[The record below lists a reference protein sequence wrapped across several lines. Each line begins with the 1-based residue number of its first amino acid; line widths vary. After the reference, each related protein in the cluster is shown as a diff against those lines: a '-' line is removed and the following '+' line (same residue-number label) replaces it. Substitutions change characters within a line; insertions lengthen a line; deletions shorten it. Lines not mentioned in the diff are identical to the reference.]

1 MKPLSEPDIL
11 KIWEWG
17 QSRHPVERILGP
29 LALTLPDQTWEELYG
44 LSIGQ
49 RDQYLLALYEVTFS
63 PNLDCMS
70 DCPGCG
76 ESLEFNLRIGEIKTA
91 ETMKVTDGLE
101 IEEGSYTVKFRLPD
115 SNDLNAISNCNDE
128 EDARRLLIRRCVLKA
143 QKNGKSMS
151 STRLPIKV
159 IKSIAD
165 RMAECDPQADIL
177 LDLKC
182 PACRHNWQLLLDI
195 AIYLWNEIKGYAV
208 RLLEEVHILAAN
220 YGWGEEQILD
230 MNPGR
235 RRHYLRML
243 SI

>member
-1 MKPLSEPDIL
+1 MKPLSGPDIL

-29 LALTLPDQTWEELYG
+29 LALSLPNQTWDELYG

-49 RDQYLLALYEVTFS
+49 RDNYLFSLYELTFS
-63 PNLDCMS
+63 SNLDCMS
-70 DCPGCG
+70 DCPDCG
-76 ESLEFNLRIGEIKTA
+76 ESLEFNLRIGDIITA
-91 ETMKVTDGLE
+91 EAMRVTGCQEL
-101 IEEGSYTVKFRLPD
+101 EEGLYKVNFRLPD
-115 SNDLNAISNCNDE
+115 STDLTAIADCNDE
-128 EDARRLLIRRCVLKA
+128 AAARRLLIHRCVLKA
-143 QKNGKSMS
+143 EKNGKSAS
-151 STRLPIKV
+151 STRLPKKI

-182 PACRHNWQLLLDI
+182 PVCRHNWQMLLDI
-195 AIYLWNEIKGYAV
+195 ATYLWNEIRGYAV
-208 RLLEEVHILAAN
+208 RLLEEVHILAEN
-220 YGWGEEQILD
+220 YGWEEGQILD

-243 SI
+243 SG